1 MAPMGRRFH
10 YELDFQNRS
19 LELYFLG
26 SSIVGLLIFCAL
38 TFMHPL
44 TYLVARFPLTLSFAT
59 VCITTY
65 INSRPFLSSLNLF
78 HSLPLFFMVQ
88 YFLLMGMSVELN
100 EPGPLFMSVLPI
112 LAGLFSIQSHWFLSA
127 SEKWQ
132 KSISLLTIV
141 IVTSPLAFIYN
152 KDQSSFSF
160 FLFATYF
167 SWQVGVVYLANL
179 VWLRQSRKFFKSLL
193 RKGKREESVLGHLG
207 DDLNKERY
215 FFHDVINH
223 THGMNLL
230 LRARMMKNI
239 GLSPEETRAFSG
251 ELFAL
256 QSVIKEHFGLAH
268 KNMERLD
275 SHIPFREFKKNI
287 INVVESFFPDNETE
301 FHFNFTGTVSG
312 ESKAEPFVPFVPLH
326 RILTNLIKNC
336 AEANANKI
344 EITFCGDELGLTIT
358 VVNDL
363 AKLERRGYELGNSL
377 AQIIQNGDRDQDGQ
391 DLGGLGLEAVASLCT
406 DWGGHFDFSL
416 SHDYW
421 TSIVR
426 IPFKEEI
433 PRKSCDGDKSLES
446 QKKVA

>member
-1 MAPMGRRFH
+1 MGRRFH
-10 YELDFQNRS
+10 YEQDFQNRS

-26 SSIVGLLIFCAL
+26 SSVVGLLIFCAL
-38 TFMHPL
+38 GFIYPL
-44 TYLVARFPLTLSFAT
+44 SYLVAKFPLTICFAT
-59 VCITTY
+59 LSITTY
-65 INSRPFLSSLNLF
+65 INCRPNLSTLNLF
-78 HSLPLFFMVQ
+78 NSLPLFFMAQ
-88 YFLLMGMSVELN
+88 FFLLMGMSVELN

-112 LAGLFSIQSHWFLSA
+112 LAALFSIQSHWFLSA
-127 SEKWQ
+127 TEKWK
-132 KSISLLTIV
+132 KSFSLLAISL
-141 IVTSPLAFIYN
+141 VTSPLAFIYN

-179 VWLRQSRKFFKSLL
+179 VWLRQSRKFLNSLL
-193 RKGKREESVLGHLG
+193 RKGKQEENTHSHLE

-223 THGMNLL
+223 THGMNLM

-239 GLSPEETRAFSG
+239 GLTPEETRAFSG

-268 KNMERLD
+268 KNMERMD
-275 SHIPFREFKKNI
+275 SHIAFRDFKKNI

-301 FHFNFTGTVSG
+301 FHFNFNGTVAP
-312 ESKAEPFVPFVPLH
+312 ESEAAPFVPFVPLH

-336 AEANANKI
+336 AEANAKKI
-344 EITFCGDELGLTIT
+344 EITFSGDELGLTIT

-363 AKLERRGYELGNSL
+363 AKLERRDYELGNSL
-377 AQIIQNGDRDQDGQ
+377 AQIIQNGDSEQGKQ

-406 DWGGHFDFSL
+406 EWGGHFDFSL
-416 SHDYW
+416 SPSYW

-426 IPFKEEI
+426 IPFREEI
-433 PRKSCDGDKSLES
+433 LTKSPCKGNSLES